1 MENKITAS
9 LAPMAGYTDS
19 VFRSICGSFGAS
31 SSTSEMI
38 SSVALTR
45 NDRKIAAL
53 AEIRDSEPPVFLQ
66 IFGHDPKI
74 MADAAEILLS
84 GSFSGCSYAAP
95 PAGIDINMG
104 CPVRKITSSGDGS
117 SLMRN
122 IPLASAIVSS
132 VRNVCEKHG
141 VPLSV
146 KFRLG
151 WDDDFIVAPEFAVE
165 MAKNGADIVTLHC
178 RTKEQMYA
186 PSARPEY
193 CRIVRDA
200 LDAAGF
206 SSVPLVGNGDI
217 TSRESAE
224 KYLSLGASSVSVGRG
239 ALSDPW
245 LFVSLSSPE
254 AYAPPSLDERI
265 NLMSSYITA
274 VVSSLGEER
283 GVREAR
289 SRAAYLLHGIRGS
302 ARVRD
307 ELNHAV
313 TLRSFLDTLD
323 SLKEL

>member
-38 SSVALTR
+38 SSVALTHS
-45 NDRKIAAL
+45 DRKTAAL
-53 AEIRDSEPPVFLQ
+53 AEIREGEPPVFLQ

-84 GSFSGCSYAAP
+84 GSFDGCKYAAP

-104 CPVRKITSSGDGS
+104 CPVRKITTSGDGS

-122 IPLASAIVSS
+122 IPLAAAIVYS
-132 VRNVCEKHG
+132 VKNVCEKHG

-151 WDDDFIVAPEFAVE
+151 WDGDSIIAPDFAVA

-193 CRIVRDA
+193 CRTVRDA
-200 LDAAGF
+200 LDGAGF
-206 SSVPLVGNGDI
+206 SSVPLIGNGDI

-224 KYLSLGASSVSVGRG
+224 EYLALGASFVSVGRG

-245 LFVSLSSPE
+245 LFTALSSPDT
-254 AYAPPSLDERI
+254 YVPPSLDERI
-265 NLMSSYITA
+265 ALMTSYITA

-283 GVREAR
+283 GVRESR

-302 ARVRD
+302 AKVRD
-307 ELNHAV
+307 SLNHAV
-313 TLRSFLDTLD
+313 TLRSFLETLD
-323 SLKEL
+323 GLRG